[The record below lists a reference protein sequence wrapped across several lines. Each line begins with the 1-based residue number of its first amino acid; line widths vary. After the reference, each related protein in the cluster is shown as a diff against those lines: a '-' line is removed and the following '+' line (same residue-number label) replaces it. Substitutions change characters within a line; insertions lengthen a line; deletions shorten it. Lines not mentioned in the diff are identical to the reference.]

1 RLRGRVSLP
10 RVCPGLCTMPDLSGS
25 ECGQGTLRS
34 GPCLHFLVTSP
45 TSRSPLPFCSG
56 CSAPAPSSL
65 HKPFPIE
72 KETGYELAQQE
83 EPLDIPQSEE
93 AEREIIGNRSR
104 RSWCLHAVTCTGKAP
119 ARGSPGLINQLDGHG
134 DTPQG
139 WASSEVAN
147 LSRICEKSYKHD
159 SVNELVFSQHNQV
172 SVQKEFPCSVPREDI
187 LICFSHEK
195 PLTASIRAPPIP
207 TKTINTY
214 IKLWADTQ
222 RELDTMLQR
231 EREEFLQPQEDREK
245 VKKMLATAYV
255 QYLEMLRRLE
265 AAHDH
270 LIHQQKRA
278 AVRHVLDGVMGRV
291 LEIKREMVALE
302 SCECHCMDGILMDL
316 GRVPEDIEIPI
327 PKYFIKENLRILQ
340 EREQYLHEILLNA
353 GLLEQEP
360 VMAMTLEEG
369 IKVIQVA
376 ERARQGRARAAFMR
390 RIYLEEK
397 RQSQKQ
403 EKGTDKNPDDAATC
417 IQKVWRGYRQRMETE
432 KLREEEMIFLGMSL
446 PPDVEARISLQKA
459 DVLQGEVQE
468 REDFSF
474 RQELREAEGSHIKE
488 TLQDQ
493 ITQCF
498 VECRHI
504 TGRFPDY
511 PPEKTGGS
519 KAIFIEKHPE
529 QEAVKKEKNGKDKEA
544 KLQKAQKAG
553 KQEGSSQYQVFWENR
568 DNRSD
573 FLQDHDPELIKREER
588 EEVEEEIRV
597 QVDEVMQEKLLKVK
611 QAVDGETG
619 PHGKKAGK
627 GDKELAE
634 EGLLIQVK
642 NVNLSD
648 YIGYYDC
655 LSNILRGTGA
665 QPVPSIPEVRQL
677 VALYGILPLG
687 SQTVHENAPLVK
699 SLLLAGPAGVGKKML
714 VHAICTETGANLF
727 NLTPSNIAGK
737 YPGRDALIMM
747 LHMILKVGKELQP
760 SVVWI
765 GDTERMF
772 SKGAPKGEDEVNSK
786 RLAKLLPQF
795 LRAVKAKD
803 RVLLVGTSSRPFDA
817 NLGPFC
823 KHYILQSGGTL
834 TKQLNLNCLAQ
845 VSDGFT
851 QGHVVD
857 VVHTVLTELRLLQM
871 ARKPL
876 RTAEFVTSLARHDPV
891 YREEEETFQVS
902 LLSCSLNP
910 PAPPSTNRML
920 ILTAFSKASSTAV
933 LMIVQISPSPA
944 ATARERQ
951 FLLEP
956 KLTITTL
963 SLSWE
968 GPEAAAH
975 PSSAVLSETGIN
987 CSVQQPAGRLT
998 PVSQLLAVFICRVPV
1013 IISPSW
1019 GPEAA
1024 LEKMT
1029 PKRIFWGQERNMLSV
1044 PSPYLF
1050 SQLLFLL
1057 KLEAGFGMDQMGK
1070 ADFAGCHVEGEPRA
1084 ASLTSQP
1091 RSWASLQ
1098 SNSTRIIYKSQ
1109 ACEQASESNKQ
1120 VLNVRGLFCF
1130 LSSLMEIK
1138 AVCIDLWRHEKGMI
1152 CLLPS
1157 LVCQN
1162 PTGESMEHSTGSKG
1176 SRKRKE
1182 ERKERK
1188 EREKNSCVNLTT
1200 GDWKYRAHHPQGAEE
1215 APCACTSSLGG
1226 TSWAAL
1232 LQEAAGKGMRK
1243 PNGKRHSWEQ
1253 ECLRKNGLGGFLG
1266 VTNCTENY
1274 WSNCTQWRELD
1285 GSGLPMISPFQPG
1298 GCTSSPAKEIQAV
1311 REEMLVTS
1319 PLCTPSGHQPVSDG
1333 HQPFPKP

>member
-1 RLRGRVSLP
+1 
-10 RVCPGLCTMPDLSGS
+10 
-25 ECGQGTLRS
+25 
-34 GPCLHFLVTSP
+34 FP
-45 TSRSPLPFCSG
+45 TS
-56 CSAPAPSSL
+56 
-65 HKPFPIE
+65 
-72 KETGYELAQQE
+72 
-83 EPLDIPQSEE
+83 
-93 AEREIIGNRSR
+93 
-104 RSWCLHAVTCTGKAP
+104 
-119 ARGSPGLINQLDGHG
+119 
-134 DTPQG
+134 
-139 WASSEVAN
+139 
-147 LSRICEKSYKHD
+147 
-159 SVNELVFSQHNQV
+159 
-172 SVQKEFPCSVPREDI
+172 
-187 LICFSHEK
+187 
-195 PLTASIRAPPIP
+195 
-207 TKTINTY
+207 TY
-214 IKLWADTQ
+214 MKLWADTQ

-245 VKKMLATAYV
+245 VKKMLATAYIE
-255 QYLEMLRRLE
+255 YLEMFRRLE

-278 AVRHVLDGVMGRV
+278 AVRQVLDGVMGRV

-302 SCECHCMDGILMDL
+302 SCEWHCMDGILMDL
-316 GRVPEDIEIPI
+316 KRVPEDIEIPI
-327 PKYFIKENLRILQ
+327 PKYFVKEKLRILQ

-360 VMAMTLEEG
+360 VRAMTLEEG

-390 RIYLEEK
+390 RIYFEEK
-397 RQSQKQ
+397 RQSKKQ
-403 EKGTDKNPDDAATC
+403 EKRRGKNPHHAATC

-432 KLREEEMIFLGMSL
+432 KLREEEMIFLGMNSSEMINGTGSL
-446 PPDVEARISLQKA
+446 PPDVEARIRLQKA
-459 DVLQGEVQE
+459 NVLQGEVQE

-529 QEAVKKEKNGKDKEA
+529 QVAEELSGKKEAVKKEKKNGKEDKEA
-544 KLQKAQKAG
+544 KLQKTQKAG
-553 KQEGSSQYQVFWENR
+553 KQVVDEGWKMGPSNFLSILEEGSSQYQVFWENR

-611 QAVDGETG
+611 EAVDGETG

-627 GDKELAE
+627 SDKNSGGKKKRDRKPRRGGLKNPVMSLACRTIDSLYQELAE
-634 EGLLIQVK
+634 EGLLIQVN

-655 LSNILRGTGA
+655 LRNSLRETGA

-772 SKGAPKGEDEVNSK
+772 SKGPPKGEDEVNSR
-786 RLAKLLPQF
+786 RLGKLLPQL
-795 LRAVKAKD
+795 LRAVKPKD
-803 RVLLVGTSSRPFDA
+803 RVLLVGTTSRPFDA

-823 KHYILQSGGTL
+823 KVYQKIILVPKPDYLTRFGKYFKDPALWKHYILQGGGSL
-834 TKQLNLNCLAQ
+834 TKLVNLNCLAQ

-891 YREEEETFQVS
+891 YREEEETFQ
-902 LLSCSLNP
+902 
-910 PAPPSTNRML
+910 
-920 ILTAFSKASSTAV
+920 
-933 LMIVQISPSPA
+933 
-944 ATARERQ
+944 
-951 FLLEP
+951 
-956 KLTITTL
+956 
-963 SLSWE
+963 
-968 GPEAAAH
+968 
-975 PSSAVLSETGIN
+975 
-987 CSVQQPAGRLT
+987 
-998 PVSQLLAVFICRVPV
+998 
-1013 IISPSW
+1013 
-1019 GPEAA
+1019 
-1024 LEKMT
+1024 
-1029 PKRIFWGQERNMLSV
+1029 
-1044 PSPYLF
+1044 
-1050 SQLLFLL
+1050 
-1057 KLEAGFGMDQMGK
+1057 
-1070 ADFAGCHVEGEPRA
+1070 
-1084 ASLTSQP
+1084 
-1091 RSWASLQ
+1091 
-1098 SNSTRIIYKSQ
+1098 
-1109 ACEQASESNKQ
+1109 
-1120 VLNVRGLFCF
+1120 
-1130 LSSLMEIK
+1130 
-1138 AVCIDLWRHEKGMI
+1138 
-1152 CLLPS
+1152 
-1157 LVCQN
+1157 
-1162 PTGESMEHSTGSKG
+1162 
-1176 SRKRKE
+1176 
-1182 ERKERK
+1182 
-1188 EREKNSCVNLTT
+1188 
-1200 GDWKYRAHHPQGAEE
+1200 
-1215 APCACTSSLGG
+1215 
-1226 TSWAAL
+1226 
-1232 LQEAAGKGMRK
+1232 
-1243 PNGKRHSWEQ
+1243 
-1253 ECLRKNGLGGFLG
+1253 
-1266 VTNCTENY
+1266 
-1274 WSNCTQWRELD
+1274 
-1285 GSGLPMISPFQPG
+1285 
-1298 GCTSSPAKEIQAV
+1298 
-1311 REEMLVTS
+1311 
-1319 PLCTPSGHQPVSDG
+1319 
-1333 HQPFPKP
+1333 